1 MEEAKLLKRL
11 RYYFD
16 RIKATDNRTTTYR
29 YTVAAVDG
37 DGRKYKGKVGKDGDL
52 VQQGKLQDFKVE
64 MVQRDLY
71 DCECLVSFEGRLD
84 RSETW
89 RIPTFW
95 DDGIAYTL
103 DRTNKLVPDRPTIT
117 ISIPVEKLGIE
128 SPTIGAADFCLRA
141 ITSYFEAINAEYA
154 NRSRPDKDNGKFYL
168 HEPGSK
174 VLQRNT
180 A

>member
-1 MEEAKLLKRL
+1 MLKRL

-16 RIKATDNRTTTYR
+16 RIKNTDNRTTTYR

-52 VQQGKLQDFKVE
+52 VQRGQLQDFNVQ

-71 DCECLVSFEGRLD
+71 DCECTVSFAGRED

-89 RIPTFW
+89 RVPTFW
-95 DDGIAYTL
+95 DNGVAYTL
-103 DRTNKLVPDRPTIT
+103 DRTHKLVPDRPTIT
-117 ISIPVEKLGIE
+117 IAIPVEKLGIE
-128 SPTIGAADFCLRA
+128 TPTLAAADYCLRA
-141 ITSYFEAINAEYA
+141 ITPYFEAINAEYA

-168 HEPGSK
+168 YDPGSK
-174 VLQRNT
+174 V
-180 A
+180 